1 MEAETMEAVTKKMT
15 RAEREARADLLYD
28 LKSERESI
36 DADIDGWKTEIED
49 ALAQI
54 AEAKANIL
62 AGRKRKTEIKAK
74 LAELRGPK

>member
-1 MEAETMEAVTKKMT
+1 MEATMTKKMT

-62 AGRKRKTEIKAK
+62 AGRSRKAEIKAK